1 MNTRRITSAFA
12 LAALLVG
19 GFSPSASAT
28 SPIQISSA
36 SEKVSGVI
44 VQYAAGISP
53 IAKNGQ
59 PTGANLLRGVISTQD
74 LGGGLYVLNFVED
87 IRQETVRSWVNRMVL
102 DRRISWAELN
112 LRVEQASIA
121 PQSLLISP
129 VVKARPASGPRSL
142 VARGAVRSSAADQAR
157 IRLTWRA
164 PANRFGA
171 KVVGY
176 RILYSSNGGRSYRV
190 LIGDTGTSQ
199 TRLFVSDGI
208 RAGINYRFRVRA
220 LTNDGSGTD
229 TLGAIS
235 NTVSALVRTSPKPV
249 VITSGTRVG
258 PGSVSYLGQS
268 LSDRGGFK
276 KGQLRY
282 RAIATA
288 ADIESVE
295 TSLCSATRCRFP
307 ELIPDTS
314 YSVEVF
320 ATNSLG
326 TSSSNDVV
334 TVNDFYFPLQWYLT
348 GQHGISMSSAW
359 RYATGDGTKVVAV
372 IDTGIKEHQQINKAL
387 TRNSDGTIYGY
398 DFVSDIA
405 SAGDG
410 DGEDPN
416 PNDEGGDSSGG
427 NSYHGT
433 HVAGIIA
440 AEHDFVGTAG
450 VSPNVKILP
459 IRALGKDGGTVSDL
473 IRAINWAAGV
483 SIDGVPRNRYPV
495 SVINLSLGAR
505 EAVPCNGGYASVFET
520 AISKGI
526 TVVVAAGN
534 ESRPSLSFPANCP
547 GVIAVVATQSQGDRA
562 TYSNFG
568 LGALISAPG
577 GEFSIG
583 STESP
588 ESRGGIISSW
598 VDPANLP
605 DYRISEG
612 TSMAA
617 PVVSGIVALMYSMQ
631 PNIKPDRVRSILEN
645 SVKAFAPGSNCS
657 ISGGCGT
664 GIVNAQLALART
676 SALR

>member
-1 MNTRRITSAFA
+1 MNTKRIYVTLA
-12 LAALLVG
+12 LAALLVSG
-19 GFSPSASAT
+19 LTPAASASAKIEP
-28 SPIQISSA
+28 PINYGT
-36 SEKVSGVI
+36 VSGVI
-44 VQYAAGISP
+44 IQYAEGINP
-53 IAKNGQ
+53 VAKNGE
-59 PTGANLLRGVISTQD
+59 PTGANLLRGQVTSED
-74 LGGGLYVLNFVED
+74 LGGGLYVLNFAHEME
-87 IRQETVRSWVNRMVL
+87 QETVRSWVKRMVF
-102 DRRISWAELN
+102 DRRITSAELN
-112 LRVEQASIA
+112 IKVAQASLA
-121 PQSLLISP
+121 PQSFVAPPLA
-129 VVKARPASGPRSL
+129 KARPASGPRSL
-142 VARGAVRSSAADQAR
+142 VARADVRSSAPDQAR

-176 RILYSSNGGRSYRV
+176 RVLYSSNGGQSYRI
-190 LIGDTGTSQ
+190 LIRDTGTNE
-199 TRLFVSDGI
+199 TRLFVSDAI
-208 RAGINYRFRVRA
+208 RAGVSYRFRVRA
-220 LTNDGSGTD
+220 ITNDGFGTN
-229 TLGAIS
+229 TVGKIS
-235 NTVSALVRTSPKPV
+235 NTVSAIVRTAPKPV

-276 KGQLRY
+276 KKRLRY

-288 ADIESVE
+288 ANIESVE
-295 TSLCSATRCRFP
+295 TSLCTATRCRFP
-307 ELIPDTS
+307 DLIPDTP
-314 YSVEVF
+314 YTVEVF

-326 TSSSNDVV
+326 SASSNDAVS
-334 TVNDFYFPLQWYLT
+334 VNDFYFPVQWYLT
-348 GQHGISMSSAW
+348 GQNGISMSSAW
-359 RYATGDGTKVVAV
+359 KYSTGHSSKVVAV
-372 IDTGIKEHQQINKAL
+372 IDTGIKEHQQIDGAL

-398 DFVSDIA
+398 DFVADIA

-416 PNDEGGDSSGG
+416 PNDEGGDASGG

-440 AEHDFVGTAG
+440 AEHDFLGTAG
-450 VSPNVKILP
+450 IAPNVKILP

-473 IRAINWAAGV
+473 LKAINWAAGV
-483 SIDGVPRNRYPV
+483 SISGIPKNRYPV

-505 EAVPCNGGYASVFET
+505 EAVPCTSGYASVFET

-526 TVVVAAGN
+526 TVVAAAGN

-547 GVIAVVATQSQGDRA
+547 GVIAVVATQSLGDRA
-562 TYSNFG
+562 GYSNFG
-568 LGALISAPG
+568 PEVLLSAPG

-598 VDPANLP
+598 VDPSNLP
-605 DYRISEG
+605 DYRLAEG
-612 TSMAA
+612 TSMAT

-631 PNIKPDRVRSILEN
+631 PSIKPEQVRNILSS
-645 SVKAFAPGSNCS
+645 SVKPFAPGSNCS
-657 ISGGCGT
+657 ISGGCGS

-676 SALR
+676 SFLR